1 MIKPKLLNK
10 QFINNFISK
19 NIINKKD
26 SKIMSSS
33 SYISESNNNFFT
45 FLFIILLI
53 FGILF
58 LIYRYLEKKNNKDI

>member
-10 QFINNFISK
+10 ELINNFISK

-26 SKIMSSS
+26 SKIASSF
-33 SYISESNNNFFT
+33 SESNNNFFT
-45 FLFIILLI
+45 FLFIILLF

-58 LIYRYLEKKNNKDI
+58 LIYRYLEKKNNKTI

>member
-10 QFINNFISK
+10 QFINNFITK

-33 SYISESNNNFFT
+33 SISESNNNFFT
-45 FLFIILLI
+45 FLFVILLI